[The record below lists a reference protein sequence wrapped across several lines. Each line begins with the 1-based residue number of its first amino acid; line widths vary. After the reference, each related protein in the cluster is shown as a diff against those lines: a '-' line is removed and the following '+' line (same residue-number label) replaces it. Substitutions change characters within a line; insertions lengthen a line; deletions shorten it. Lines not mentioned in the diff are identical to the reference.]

1 MLRSALSTLLGL
13 AVLAASS
20 AWISSVTLAAEPNA
34 EVKTTTTPAA
44 ARPAFTPEQEQFFER
59 EVQPILAGKCL
70 KCHGGEE
77 KVASGFFITSRAA
90 VLRGG
95 ELGPGVDLQKPNE
108 SQLLQAVRYEGL
120 EMPPSGK
127 LSAHEVDV
135 LTRWVSVVL
144 PSGVKAIARH
154 QLSCPTSG
162 VFAPS
167 LRRKRCRA

>member
-90 VLRGG
+90 IWAFAFAIPVISAGAAMAKTPSPNP
-95 ELGPGVDLQKPNE
+95 GPPAG
-108 SQLLQAVRYEGL
+108 
-120 EMPPSGK
+120 
-127 LSAHEVDV
+127 
-135 LTRWVSVVL
+135 
-144 PSGVKAIARH
+144 
-154 QLSCPTSG
+154 
-162 VFAPS
+162 
-167 LRRKRCRA
+167 RRSR